1 MKKTM
6 NKILIFFFLITTT
19 ISYSQ
24 IEIKT
29 LVNRENF
36 IVKYYQ
42 NEEYLDIIIES
53 NYTPFIYTDI
63 NRNNKTDP
71 YIDKL
76 YSVINGN
83 SLCVANQLE
92 NNATTTCNQSTSATL
107 DVNLKNYHFVIP
119 KKELRYTLSKPIYIS
134 FGAFDKNSTTKY
146 LITNRKK
153 SYIIQP

>member
-1 MKKTM
+1 M

-53 NYTPFIYTDI
+53 KYTPFIYTDI
-63 NRNNKTDP
+63 NSNNKTDP

-76 YSVINGN
+76 RLTPFWVQY
-83 SLCVANQLE
+83 NQ
-92 NNATTTCNQSTSATL
+92 
-107 DVNLKNYHFVIP
+107 K
-119 KKELRYTLSKPIYIS
+119 
-134 FGAFDKNSTTKY
+134 
-146 LITNRKK
+146 
-153 SYIIQP
+153 